1 MNDTP
6 VTPDTD
12 TSPDS
17 WRDLDAVIVPQP
29 SAEPEPEPERVL
41 LHMPVDVR
49 SVSLAVL
56 AGLAVLYTMQWA
68 SVVLIPLMLGVT
80 VSYAL
85 SPVVDRLERA
95 RLPRAAGAG
104 LLLLAIVGGIGST
117 VYSLS
122 DDATALIE
130 SLPDV
135 AQKIRQ
141 TVHDNHNPSASTI
154 DKMQKAATQLEQA
167 AQEGGLTAS
176 TTSRGVTRVRVERP
190 QFDIKDYLWT
200 GTLGLAASLGQAT
213 MVLFIS
219 FFLMASGNTFRRKL
233 VKIVGPTFARRKITV
248 QALDEITAQVQRYLL
263 VQVVVSLGVGLLTW
277 LAFLAIGVQ
286 HAAVWGVAACV
297 LNFVPYIGSIVITAA
312 SAMVGF
318 VQFASVDMALLV
330 AGVSLLIHTVS
341 GHLVTPWLT
350 SRTCQMNAVAVFVGV
365 LAFGWLWGIWGL
377 LLGTPMLMMVKT
389 VCDRVEDLKP
399 IGELLGA

>member
-1 MNDTP
+1 MNNTP
-6 VTPDTD
+6 AVTQTEP
-12 TSPDS
+12 PMPAL
-17 WRDLDAVIVPQP
+17 RDP
-29 SAEPEPEPERVL
+29 SAEIVSETEHGVEADRERVL

-248 QALDEITAQVQRYLL
+248 QALDEIT
-263 VQVVVSLGVGLLTW
+263 
-277 LAFLAIGVQ
+277 
-286 HAAVWGVAACV
+286 
-297 LNFVPYIGSIVITAA
+297 
-312 SAMVGF
+312 
-318 VQFASVDMALLV
+318 
-330 AGVSLLIHTVS
+330 
-341 GHLVTPWLT
+341 
-350 SRTCQMNAVAVFVGV
+350 V
-365 LAFGWLWGIWGL
+365 LAS
-377 LLGTPMLMMVKT
+377 TPV
-389 VCDRVEDLKP
+389 
-399 IGELLGA
+399 

>member
-1 MNDTP
+1 MLQTEVPCRMNDTP
-6 VTPDTD
+6 ATPDNK
-12 TSPDS
+12 TSLGS
-17 WRDLDAVIVPQP
+17 LRDLAAASVPE
-29 SAEPEPEPERVL
+29 AEPGVEPERERVL

-248 QALDEITAQVQRYLL
+248 QALDEIT
-263 VQVVVSLGVGLLTW
+263 
-277 LAFLAIGVQ
+277 
-286 HAAVWGVAACV
+286 
-297 LNFVPYIGSIVITAA
+297 
-312 SAMVGF
+312 
-318 VQFASVDMALLV
+318 
-330 AGVSLLIHTVS
+330 
-341 GHLVTPWLT
+341 
-350 SRTCQMNAVAVFVGV
+350 V
-365 LAFGWLWGIWGL
+365 LAS
-377 LLGTPMLMMVKT
+377 TPV
-389 VCDRVEDLKP
+389 
-399 IGELLGA
+399 